1 MCLRGKEGGTDRLW
15 DDTFQATSAPQ
26 PTAQL
31 LPQNLLFSGHWR
43 EPGLFRKV
51 SYTNK
56 APFIQP
62 IYLHGVTA
70 TSKQRNGQWEEMD
83 RAEGWNVPH
92 VTPAYPEAQG
102 HRPEP

>member
-15 DDTFQATSAPQ
+15 DDTFQPTSTPQ

-51 SYTNK
+51 LYTNK

-70 TSKQRNGQWEEMD
+70 TPKQRNGQWEEMD